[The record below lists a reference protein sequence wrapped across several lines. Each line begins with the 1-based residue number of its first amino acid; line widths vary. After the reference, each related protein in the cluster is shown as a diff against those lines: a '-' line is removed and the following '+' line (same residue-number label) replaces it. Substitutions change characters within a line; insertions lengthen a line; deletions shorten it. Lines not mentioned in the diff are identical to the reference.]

1 MTTPTDSLHH
11 EPHHQPTPDDGRA
24 PSIEAG
30 HSASDHHVARQRPH
44 ADGGAPEGQGPPTG
58 PEKSASAPVP
68 QHPFGDDG
76 RNLLATRMRPTAAGG
91 WRKTIA
97 NLTGGRINPGPR
109 AKQQQAAELI
119 SRIRA
124 TLDDV
129 HKVAF
134 VCAKGGVG
142 KSTMTVAVGN
152 AIARVRGDRVIA
164 VDVDPDLGDL
174 SARFSERG
182 GPDANIEQVASLQNI
197 ERYSRVRVH
206 TVLNNDR
213 LELLSAQNNPKA
225 SYTLGPEDYSA
236 TMKILERH
244 CNVILLDCG
253 TSITDPLF
261 NTIAGDVTGLVVV
274 ASQDVRGVEGAL
286 ATLDWLYA
294 HGFER
299 LLPQTVVALN
309 ATRGGRALVD
319 LKVAENELGKFVS
332 SVFRVPYDLHLAQGL
347 AVDFS
352 ALKPQTRKAVLALA
366 GGVAQ
371 HYSSSHVRPYR
382 EDDLGAW
389 IEMIR

>member
-1 MTTPTDSLHH
+1 
-11 EPHHQPTPDDGRA
+11 
-24 PSIEAG
+24 
-30 HSASDHHVARQRPH
+30 
-44 ADGGAPEGQGPPTG
+44 
-58 PEKSASAPVP
+58 
-68 QHPFGDDG
+68 
-76 RNLLATRMRPTAAGG
+76 
-91 WRKTIA
+91 
-97 NLTGGRINPGPR
+97 
-109 AKQQQAAELI
+109 
-119 SRIRA
+119 
-124 TLDDV
+124 
-129 HKVAF
+129 
-134 VCAKGGVG
+134 
-142 KSTMTVAVGN
+142 
-152 AIARVRGDRVIA
+152 
-164 VDVDPDLGDL
+164 
-174 SARFSERG
+174 
-182 GPDANIEQVASLQNI
+182 
-197 ERYSRVRVH
+197 VRVH

-236 TMKILERH
+236 TMEILERY

-261 NTIAGDVTGLVVV
+261 STIAGDVTGLVVV

-352 ALKPQTRKAVLALA
+352 ALKPQTRKAALELA

-371 HYSSSHVRPYR
+371 HYSSSQVRPYR

-389 IEMIR
+389 IDMIR